1 MNLSEL
7 QNVINLLSI
16 LVRCTISEWLTS
28 PPSVIEGLDTPDAI
42 HNKML
47 YGKVAIMFED
57 IKDLELI
64 NLDIGH
70 SATEVNKRA
79 NVTSMIFRSVFILQ
93 LK

>member
-1 MNLSEL
+1 
-7 QNVINLLSI
+7 
-16 LVRCTISEWLTS
+16 
-28 PPSVIEGLDTPDAI
+28 
-42 HNKML
+42 ML

-79 NVTSMIFRSVFILQ
+79 NVTSLIFRLGLLRH
-93 LK
+93 LKETHYINNC